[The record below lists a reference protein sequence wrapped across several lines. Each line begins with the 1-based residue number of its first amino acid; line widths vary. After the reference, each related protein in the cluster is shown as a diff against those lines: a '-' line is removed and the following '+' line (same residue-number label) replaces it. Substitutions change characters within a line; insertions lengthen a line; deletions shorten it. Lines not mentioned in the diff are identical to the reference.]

1 MSFRRSSRLLVAA
14 TALACAAGAPASA
27 HAATSSCRSASTAS
41 GNRVLVATKQAV
53 VFSSRRLKQ
62 DVACTYSDNRLVKLE
77 AIACCSNLRY
87 ALGGHYL
94 AYAYR
99 LDEADNEVDEM
110 GVVNLRT
117 GGRIKHKGESAAAT
131 VDTNGFVRSFYVTP
145 KGTLAWLQEFA
156 ATDGQPATGDLTV
169 RSIASNGKV
178 QDLDTG
184 KIAAD
189 SLALSSGGARL
200 YWTKDG
206 VVQAATL

>member
-1 MSFRRSSRLLVAA
+1 MPFRHSPRLLVAA
-14 TALACAAGAPASA
+14 AAIACAASAPASA
-27 HAATSSCRSASTAS
+27 HAATSSCRTTSTAS

-62 DVACTYSDNRLVKLE
+62 DAACTYSDNRIVKLGT
-77 AIACCSNLRY
+77 IACCSDLRY
-87 ALGGHYL
+87 ALGGRYL

-117 GGRIKHKGESAAAT
+117 GGRVKHKGESAATT
-131 VDTNGFVRSFYVTP
+131 VDTNGFIRSFYVTP

-156 ATDGQPATGDLTV
+156 ATDEQPATGDLTV
-169 RSIASNGKV
+169 RAIAPLGKV

-189 SLALSSGGARL
+189 SLALSSGGTRL

-206 VVQAATL
+206 AVQSAAL